1 MQVCASNMVPTLL
14 AYRSSPLMTQV
25 KLAGGKALD
34 HRVAMSAMTRL
45 RMSPRTEL
53 PNDLTSLYYEQRASK
68 VWA

>member
-1 MQVCASNMVPTLL
+1 
-14 AYRSSPLMTQV
+14 MTQV